1 MKAVAANFVRVEV
14 INSVRAVISPGG
26 FFAEAAGV
34 GDSFAA
40 TDDFSWWDNCSVV
53 LARALS
59 PVEQEMFSYLT
70 LPCCRLL
77 PDLSNRTSLLA
88 HRAGA
93 SLYEMMGIIKWE

>member
-40 TDDFSWWDNCSVV
+40 TDDFSWLENCSVV

-59 PVEQEMFSYLT
+59 LVEQEMFSYLT
-70 LPCCRLL
+70 LSCCRLL
-77 PDLSNRTSLLA
+77 PELVRPHQPDCA
-88 HRAGA
+88 HSRGQPCSQAV
-93 SLYEMMGIIKWE
+93 